1 MSVTSPGVLP
11 AGEAVAIERA
21 QHWILVRRF
30 ALAGCG
36 LAGLGAMAGMFALS
50 PPAGS
55 GSGGSFG
62 FGLCVFLGLMVVPVV
77 AAGLAYFQMRALNR
91 PAAAG
96 VLGSFLLPWV
106 VPFVLAC
113 LGEQRAAPRASS
125 RARRRITISGTVL
138 TARTGTFTRV
148 SLSLDSLRL
157 LTIRMPESSTWRG
170 LWSTSE
176 HSSMFPDL
184 LDDGAYAELTKGLDN
199 PLDLTHEVVN
209 GRRYTE
215 RERLDAL
222 SSIEVL
228 MEDHEGRHVTLDLGQ
243 IDGSGCGLF
252 AVLAECRAQR
262 RERFHAWVASEP
274 TVDLR
279 GRFWGSVQ
287 LSLAGFRRGK
297 RLTPWNEFGQVYS
310 ETSGGSASLYV
321 LPRGVSSGLLS
332 FAKFRHRL
340 LVRTSDMSRYGAWCH
355 LFARLAATAHPGS
368 AETPAEGGADFASLM
383 AGKTVCTGCQTFHT
397 TAEEAASCCGATTLG
412 FMAASRSAR
421 CSQCGAH
428 FSDGAVDAQDTLEQ
442 TIRAKG
448 LGCPSCGTLFCY
460 GCAPKDGGEGFD
472 AACTCGTR
480 LCVRV

>member
-1 MSVTSPGVLP
+1 
-11 AGEAVAIERA
+11 
-21 QHWILVRRF
+21 
-30 ALAGCG
+30 
-36 LAGLGAMAGMFALS
+36 
-50 PPAGS
+50 
-55 GSGGSFG
+55 
-62 FGLCVFLGLMVVPVV
+62 
-77 AAGLAYFQMRALNR
+77 
-91 PAAAG
+91 
-96 VLGSFLLPWV
+96 V

-113 LGEQRAAPRASS
+113 LGEQRGAPRASG

-148 SLSLDSLRL
+148 SVSLDSLHL
-157 LTIRMPESSTWRG
+157 LTIRMPESSAWRG

-176 HSSMFPDL
+176 HSSVFPDL
-184 LDDGAYAELTKGLDN
+184 LDDGAYAELTKGLAN
-199 PLDLTHEVVN
+199 PLDLTHEVVK

-243 IDGSGCGLF
+243 IEGSGCGLF

-262 RERFHAWVASEP
+262 RERFDAWMASEP

-287 LSLAGFRRGK
+287 LSLAGFRRGT
-297 RLTPWNEFGQVYS
+297 RLTPWNELGQVYS
-310 ETSGGSASLYV
+310 ETSGGSASLYI
-321 LPRGVSSGLLS
+321 LPKGVSSGLLS

-340 LVRTSDMSRYGAWCH
+340 LVRTADVSRYGAWCH
-355 LFARLAATAHPGS
+355 LFARLAEAANPES
-368 AETPAEGGADFASLM
+368 AGAPAEAGADFARLM
-383 AGKTVCTGCQTFHT
+383 AGKTLCTGCQTVHA

-412 FMAASRSAR
+412 FIAASRSAR

-428 FSDGAVDAQDTLEQ
+428 FSDGAVDAEDTLEQ
-442 TIRAKG
+442 TVRAKG

-460 GCAPKDGGEGFD
+460 GCAPKDGSAGFD
-472 AACTCGTR
+472 AACTCGTT